1 MEGSKVFDS
10 TSSAYLGTVKSSWS
24 EPFREVNFNRTTNKY
39 EMLPVPGYCNIYV
52 EIEGSGTE
60 TDQDIAVEGNVV
72 KVGKEQNVKG
82 KGYAFKG
89 YIVEVRDGE

>member
-1 MEGSKVFDS
+1 MTAPAPHIV
-10 TSSAYLGTVKSSWS
+10 YS
-24 EPFREVNFNRTTNKY
+24 EAAGQNLSGKRIFNRTTNKY
-39 EMLPVPGYCNIYV
+39 EMLPIPGYCNIYV

-60 TDQDIAVEGNVV
+60 TDQDITVEDNVV

>member
-1 MEGSKVFDS
+1 M
-10 TSSAYLGTVKSSWS
+10 
-24 EPFREVNFNRTTNKY
+24 
-39 EMLPVPGYCNIYV
+39 

-60 TDQDIAVEGNVV
+60 TDQDITVEGNVV